1 MPPSTAEA
9 ARRKGSGRDVI
20 GWNHDRAQRAQLLE
34 TLPAVYEDVVADHV
48 TLAARAAP
56 DAPLPEETAGEI
68 LGRADD
74 GEGVEAMVVAISGT
88 TDRPG
93 GGTYHVTWSLAAGRA
108 AKESNDVIA
117 RHGWDRFERPIAVT
131 LLPARFR

>member
-1 MPPSTAEA
+1 MPPSAAEA

-20 GWNHDRAQRAQLLE
+20 GWKLDRAQRTQLLE
-34 TLPAVYEDVVADHV
+34 ALPATYANVVADHV

-56 DAPLPEETAGEI
+56 DAPLPQETAGEI

-74 GEGVEAMVVAISGT
+74 GDGVEAMVVAISGT

-93 GGTYHVTWSLAAGRA
+93 GGTYHLTWSLEAGRV

-117 RHGWDRFERPIAVT
+117 QHGWEPFELPIAVT
-131 LLPARFR
+131 LIPARFR

>member
-1 MPPSTAEA
+1 MPPSAAEA

-20 GWNHDRAQRAQLLE
+20 GWKLDRAQRTQLLE
-34 TLPAVYEDVVADHV
+34 ARPATYANVVADHV